1 MQKPTDELNF
11 YRLKQQTNE
20 LNVLSSELTSLNPS
34 AKVYRQLGSGGVLF
48 LANKATLVKET
59 QDKLANVQQKL
70 KQAQE
75 RRQ

>member
-59 QDKLANVQQKL
+59 QGNNNVDL
-70 KQAQE
+70 YLFNH
-75 RRQ
+75 